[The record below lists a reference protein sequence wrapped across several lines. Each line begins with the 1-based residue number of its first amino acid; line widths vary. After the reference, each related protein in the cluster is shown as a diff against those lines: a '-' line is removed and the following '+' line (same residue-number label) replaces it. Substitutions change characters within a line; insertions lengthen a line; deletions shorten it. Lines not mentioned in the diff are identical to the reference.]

1 MYWSIKQ
8 IKVEEKDK
16 DDPSKFDKIIHAIKS
31 NVSLPGFSNVL
42 WTVRHQ
48 TLIWMNFQDPKKQQ
62 WKSKKSIKW
71 DLHHS
76 ITNGLIQLK
85 MFEDKEEVVDAQIK
99 VRSLMIF

>member
-42 WTVRHQ
+42 WTVRH
-48 TLIWMNFQDPKKQQ
+48 
-62 WKSKKSIKW
+62 W
-71 DLHHS
+71 DLNELELVS
-76 ITNGLIQLK
+76 GSKETAVEVEEINK
-85 MFEDKEEVVDAQIK
+85 MGSPPLNHKWPHPAKNV
-99 VRSLMIF
+99 